1 MATIVPILVNL
12 AIQAAIAIAAT
23 LIINAI
29 FPVKIEG
36 PRLTDLRVQVSTY
49 GRAIAMLFGP
59 EIRVAGNVIDST
71 GLTEH
76 AKEESA
82 KGGPTITTY
91 SYTTDVDI
99 LLGAGR
105 PNARLKKV
113 WGNGKLIYDADLLES
128 MALGD
133 CPETHTVRQCAAIN
147 ILLSLKGGLDA
158 AVIGNLRFYPGT
170 FEQEPDPF
178 FESVRG
184 VGEVPAY
191 LGTMHVVIQSL
202 LLTDFG
208 NVLPNLE
215 FLVEAD
221 PCETYKTATEA
232 IVEAAGIPANLYNFD
247 CLSRLSLRGYAIGRV
262 MTAAQALAPLTFA
275 GNFDIVDDG
284 GYLRSVFRDDEVV
297 GIISTDDLGGHAF
310 GDDRPDPISFDR
322 APTIALPKEATV
334 VFMDP
339 ARDYQENAQ
348 SARRLTGSADS
359 NVTFELA
366 LSLTVDEARA
376 LADRALWESWMI
388 TQTAKAPATER
399 LIDIKVGRVYLFE
412 TPAGYEP
419 FRTLARTIGAN
430 GVIELE
436 LKRERSEIYSSIQT
450 GAAAPSPDNEME
462 IPGLTELIL
471 LDIPLM
477 RDADDNPGFYYGVVG
492 SESGWRGAAILRAIS
507 TAHDYTIINTMG
519 VQSAAGD
526 CLNTLLAG
534 ETGIDSDGS
543 GGSFDDVNYLDVELR
558 HEGLTL
564 ESADDEAIEAGAN
577 AAYIGPPDPTVD
589 GEIIQ
594 FGIATFLTGTTYRL
608 THLKRGL
615 RGTEY
620 AVGLHGAD
628 ELFVQLT
635 TSATAR
641 SNFGT
646 PDLNLERAYK
656 GVSVLHASDMYDP
669 ILFTNTGVGLR
680 PYSPI
685 DLSIA
690 GDTGGDL
697 ILEWIRRSRL
707 DSGVLGE
714 ATELYTVRIMNSLG
728 TVIEREAQ
736 ATEQSFRY
744 TVPMQVEDFGAAVSD
759 LRWRVAQVSAIYGNG
774 IFSEFSGAVPST
786 GSSGDPTPDVPDG
799 TLEEVD
805 V

>member
-1 MATIVPILVNL
+1 MAVVVPILVNL

-36 PRLTDLRVQVSTY
+36 PRLTDLKVQVSTY
-49 GRAIAMLFGP
+49 GRAITRLYGTD
-59 EIRVAGNVIDST
+59 IRVAGNVIDST

-82 KGGPTITTY
+82 KGGPTVTTY
-91 SYTTDVDI
+91 SYTTDVDV
-99 LLGAGR
+99 LLGEGR
-105 PNARLKKV
+105 ANSRLKKI
-113 WGNGKLIYDADLLES
+113 WANGKLIYDADLFLE
-128 MALGD
+128 D
-133 CPETHTVRQCAAIN
+133 CPERFSETQCAALNAI
-147 ILLSLKGGLDA
+147 LSLKGGLDA
-158 AVIGNLRFYPGT
+158 AVIANLRFYPGD
-170 FEQEPDPF
+170 FDQEPDPY

-184 VGEVPAY
+184 VGNVPAY
-191 LGTMHVVIQSL
+191 KGSMHAVLQGL

-215 FLVEAD
+215 FLIEANPAETFQTAVE
-221 PCETYKTATEA
+221 E
-232 IVEAAGIPANLYNFD
+232 IVALGGIPSDLYNFD
-247 CLSRLSLRGYAIGRV
+247 CLSDLPLRGYAIGRV

-284 GYLRSVFRDDEVV
+284 GYLRSVFRNDDVV

-310 GDDRPDPISFDR
+310 GDDRPDPISFER
-322 APTIALPKEATV
+322 APTIALPSEATI

-339 ARDYQENAQ
+339 DRDFQENAQ
-348 SARRLTGSADS
+348 SARRAAGTADS

-388 TQTAKAPATER
+388 TQTAKAPTTER
-399 LIDIKVGRVYLFE
+399 LIDVHVGRVYLFE

-419 FRTLARTIGAN
+419 FRIVARTLGAN
-430 GVIELE
+430 GIIELE
-436 LKRERSEIYSSIQT
+436 LKRERSELYSSEQVGT
-450 GAAAPSPDNEME
+450 SAASPDNEME
-462 IPGLTELIL
+462 FPGLTELIL
-471 LDIPLM
+471 LDVPLM

-492 SESGWRGAAILRAIS
+492 SETGWRGAAILRAIS
-507 TAHDYTIINTMG
+507 IAHDYTVINTMG
-519 VQSAAGD
+519 VQSNAGD
-526 CLNTLLAG
+526 CLNTLPSG
-534 ETGIDSDGS
+534 ETGIDSGGS

-577 AAYIGPPDPTVD
+577 VAYVGPADPTVD

-594 FGIATFLTGTTYRL
+594 WGTATFISGTTYRL

-620 AVGLHGAD
+620 ATGLHASS
-628 ELFVQLT
+628 EIFVQLST
-635 TSATAR
+635 TATAR
-641 SNFGT
+641 GNFGT

-656 GVSVLHASDMYDP
+656 GVSVLHSSDLYDP
-669 ILFTNTGVGLR
+669 LLFTNTGVGLR
-680 PYSPI
+680 PYSPVDLEI
-685 DLSIA
+685 D

-697 ILEWIRRSRL
+697 ILRWTRRSRL

-714 ATELYTVRIMNSLG
+714 ATELYTIRIMNSLG

-736 ATEQSFRY
+736 ATQESFLY
-744 TVPMQVEDFGAAVSD
+744 TKPMQVADFGAAVSD
-759 LRWRVAQVSAIYGNG
+759 LRFRVAQVSAVYGNG
-774 IFSEFSGAVPST
+774 IFAEFNGPVPWA
-786 GSSGDPTPDVPDG
+786 GSSGEDPTTDAPDG
-799 TLEEVD
+799 TLEEVEL
-805 V
+805 